1 MSKLQEQRIKKGIT
15 QQELSNKTGISKRT
29 IEAYEGKYHNL
40 SGAKLKTLIKFCN
53 TLDCRLE
60 DIVEDRSLIEMI
72 KKYYERINSE
82 SN

>member
-40 SGAKLKTLIKFCN
+40 SGAKLKTLLKFCWQ
-53 TLDCRLE
+53 
-60 DIVEDRSLIEMI
+60 SF
-72 KKYYERINSE
+72 YNSVASYSKE
-82 SN
+82 IFPV